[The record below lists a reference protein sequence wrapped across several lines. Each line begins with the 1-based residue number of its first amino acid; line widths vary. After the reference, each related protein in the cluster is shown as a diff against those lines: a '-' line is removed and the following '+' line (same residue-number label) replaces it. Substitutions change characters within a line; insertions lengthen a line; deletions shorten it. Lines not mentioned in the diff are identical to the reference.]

1 MPTPLPPRALPATVR
16 RLRRWLLLVALVCC
30 CSLLASACTDAIE
43 PESTELESDEPS
55 KRAPTKTPRRYRAEW
70 VLDAGAAGRTEP
82 GYPYIYAEVIDDVRG
97 QYMVQTATHLAT
109 QSREAS
115 AICADIF
122 REDGRVSCASIPR
135 PDGVP
140 DVASIAITRLRD
152 WSPAGVFEIVGPRS
166 IEAAAAEDPD
176 SWVATT
182 GEHRTVP
189 VRCWTVVAQTPSAPL
204 GFHVCFTAD
213 GNNLVASLDLTGDE
227 LLEVDLQLYSAD
239 VPESTF
245 EIGFDLVEDA
255 TVYEQ
260 LVFIFPQLPV
270 GEDALTQPGGV
281 STSDG

>member
-1 MPTPLPPRALPATVR
+1 MLVMF
-16 RLRRWLLLVALVCC
+16 LLVTCC
-30 CSLLASACTDAIE
+30 LMIASACSESVEPDA
-43 PESTELESDEPS
+43 TELEADEPS
-55 KRAPTKTPRRYRAEW
+55 RRAPTKTPRRYRAEW
-70 VLDAGAAGRTEP
+70 VVDAGAAGRTDP

-140 DVASIAITRLRD
+140 DVASIAMTRLRD

-176 SWVATT
+176 SWRATSA
-182 GEHRTVP
+182 EHRSVP
-189 VRCWTVVAQTPSAPL
+189 VRCWTVVAETPSAPL
-204 GFHVCFTAD
+204 GFNVCFTDD

-227 LLEVDLQLYSAD
+227 LFEVDLQLYSDD

-245 EIGFDLVEDA
+245 EIGFELVEDA

-270 GEDALTQPGGV
+270 GEDSLTQPGGV
-281 STSDG
+281 SSTDG